1 MVLGC
6 VTSSSAVPCI
16 TRSVVMFKRKP
27 ARSSFASISFHW
39 LWSMMTYPPF
49 NFPMRMFSRSFVAVS
64 VCSRCGVFFAI
75 PLGIKMFSFRIM
87 LTRTGRGLLVGGSFR
102 RRTFQ
107 LIAQFLDGFLNC
119 EIGVPARM
127 FLVIAQPG
135 FHEFPLGGGR
145 KLFQFRVDEVK

>member
-1 MVLGC
+1 
-6 VTSSSAVPCI
+6 
-16 TRSVVMFKRKP
+16 
-27 ARSSFASISFHW
+27 
-39 LWSMMTYPPF
+39 
-49 NFPMRMFSRSFVAVS
+49 
-64 VCSRCGVFFAI
+64 
-75 PLGIKMFSFRIM
+75 M

-145 KLFQFRVDEVK
+145 KLFQFRVDEVKDARHRYEVQLQIGRRHDFESRGQPLG